1 MFRSSLLAALL
12 LVSISTALAAQQPT
26 EEQRAAV
33 RTACR
38 SDFIAN
44 CSSVE
49 PGTKAALMCLV
60 GNEAKLSPACR
71 TAVNAIT
78 AKSAAPAHAPPP
90 AAAEAPPSGAAPETP
105 APQAPPKAAAQEP
118 KGDQLSAVRQAC
130 TLNDFIAHCSWIK
143 PDSPEIL
150 LFLKAIRR
158 VLAVVP
164 SRGRIGTGRATP
176 PAAQA
181 QPAEGA
187 PPAEAAPPPTRRRPG
202 VAHPHVARA
211 AVRSASGRSATQSR
225 TGQGCA
231 HRVPIRISWRI
242 VAACS
247 REAPKRCNV
256 CRRIHRSSRLRAG
269 APSRRLPEALLLPE
283 ADPVGLQA
291 ARLAPRRNRWRARH
305 LQKGRRRRRG
315 RAGRESIRRQAHRRR
330 VAAGEAQQ
338 PSPEQ
343 VSAIR
348 AACRGDFRAYCRGVQ
363 PGGPRRCSVSSVVRR
378 SSRLRAAVPSRR
390 LAAARRR
397 LEENW
402 RAGRRTATGSWTGG
416 RPTGWCCPI
425 PPREAMF
432 VLRACSADRYRL
444 CGDVPPGGG
453 RILMCLG
460 GKRRERVARLRR
472 RARRRT
478 PLASRGFSRGPR
490 YAGYRAR
497 SDDCGRRNL
506 GEHNDAEAS
515 FERYDLYKSQ
525 LVFCHPTA

>member
-12 LVSISTALAAQQPT
+12 LVGISTTLAAQQPT

-60 GNEAKLSPACR
+60 GNEAELSPACR

-90 AAAEAPPSGAAPETP
+90 AAAEAPPPAAAPDGP

-150 LFLKAIRR
+150 LCLKAN
-158 VLAVVP
+158 VAALSPLCQAAVGSAQAAP
-164 SRGRIGTGRATP
+164 TQ
-176 PAAQA
+176 PAAEA
-181 QPAEGA
+181 QPAEGV

-202 VAHPHVARA
+202 VVHPHVAA
-211 AVRSASGRSATQSR
+211 PPSGPPPGEAQPSPEQVKAVRTACRSDFMARCHGVQP
-225 TGQGCA
+225 GGA
-231 HRVPIRISWRI
+231 
-242 VAACS
+242 
-247 REAPKRCNV
+247 EAVQCLQEN
-256 CRRIHRSSRLRAG
+256 SSRLSTSCRRAVAAIAGGAPPPGGESGGTAGGPPGAEAQPVEGAPPAEGAPPTTRARRPGVHPQAG
-269 APSRRLPEALLLPE
+269 APPSGSPP
-283 ADPVGLQA
+283 
-291 ARLAPRRNRWRARH
+291 
-305 LQKGRRRRRG
+305 
-315 RAGRESIRRQAHRRR
+315 
-330 VAAGEAQQ
+330 GEAQQ

-363 PGGPRRCSVSSVVRR
+363 PGGAEALQCLQR
-378 SSRLRAAVPSRR
+378 SASQLAPSCRSAVAAIGGGAPPPGGESEGPGGAPPPGAGPAGAPPPGAGPAGAPPAG
-390 LAAARRR
+390 AA
-397 LEENW
+397 
-402 RAGRRTATGSWTGG
+402 
-416 RPTGWCCPI
+416 PI

-453 RILMCLG
+453 RILMCLAENAANVSPG
-460 GKRRERVARLRR
+460 CASALAA
-472 RARRRT
+472 ARR
-478 PLASRGFSRGPR
+478 
-490 YAGYRAR
+490 
-497 SDDCGRRNL
+497 
-506 GEHNDAEAS
+506 
-515 FERYDLYKSQ
+515 
-525 LVFCHPTA
+525 